1 MPKLKIA
8 PSILNSNLGNLV
20 GECQKLMAAG
30 ADTLHLD
37 VMDGHFVPNLTFGHP
52 VVESLRKNLG
62 PEPYLDCHLMIEN
75 PQKWVQDYAKAGAN
89 LMTFHLEAVN
99 GPDEAVDLVQA
110 IGVAGMQAG
119 VAIKPGTKVDLLLE
133 VMRMCKTKDTQVTLA
148 LVMTVEP
155 GFGGQKFMSEMLE
168 KVKAI
173 RSEFK
178 ECDIQ
183 VDGGVGI
190 GNIDQCWAA
199 GANNIVSGSGI
210 IKAADWSEA
219 IQTMK
224 SKCT

>member
-1 MPKLKIA
+1 
-8 PSILNSNLGNLV
+8 
-20 GECQKLMAAG
+20 
-30 ADTLHLD
+30 
-37 VMDGHFVPNLTFGHP
+37 
-52 VVESLRKNLG
+52 
-62 PEPYLDCHLMIEN
+62 MIEN

-89 LMTFHLEAVN
+89 CMTFHLEAVR
-99 GPDEAVDLVQA
+99 GPDEA
-110 IGVAGMQAG
+110 
-119 VAIKPGTKVDLLLE
+119 VDLLLE
-133 VMRMCKTKDTQVTLA
+133 VMRMCKPKDTQVKLA

-168 KVKAI
+168 KVKII
-173 RSEFK
+173 RSEFT

-210 IKAADWSEA
+210 IKATDWSEA

>member
-1 MPKLKIA
+1 M
-8 PSILNSNLGNLV
+8 
-20 GECQKLMAAG
+20 
-30 ADTLHLD
+30 
-37 VMDGHFVPNLTFGHP
+37 LTFYP
-52 VVESLRKNLG
+52 S
-62 PEPYLDCHLMIEN
+62 
-75 PQKWVQDYAKAGAN
+75 
-89 LMTFHLEAVN
+89 
-99 GPDEAVDLVQA
+99 
-110 IGVAGMQAG
+110 
-119 VAIKPGTKVDLLLE
+119 
-133 VMRMCKTKDTQVTLA
+133 VTLA

-210 IKAADWSEA
+210 IKAVDWSEA